1 MPTAPT
7 AIVGFR
13 GFCSWSGKKPL
24 TSSRECNRS
33 PPLTPVLNKLKD
45 HALGQ
50 VGQPERIRADK
61 GYPGKRMVAFQKNA
75 ISAGTTPIDGIGAR
89 RAVRP
94 QKAEGRLWVD
104 DRDRGT
110 PRGAT
115 LPHHRAYGSV
125 PRRFDR

>member
-1 MPTAPT
+1 M
-7 AIVGFR
+7 
-13 GFCSWSGKKPL
+13 L
-24 TSSRECNRS
+24 H
-33 PPLTPVLNKLKD
+33 KLKD

-94 QKAEGRLWVD
+94 QKLRVAFGSLNEPARAGGSGRLGQRIFDEVM
-104 DRDRGT
+104 RGS
-110 PRGAT
+110 A
-115 LPHHRAYGSV
+115 
-125 PRRFDR
+125 